1 MKRAIA
7 LGAFASLLLAGV
19 AGATSGSG
27 VTPTTLAVG
36 TSALRIDANA
46 KPGLD
51 VVVQD
56 IVWAPGA
63 FTGWHSH
70 PGVVIVV
77 VKSGSLTVY
86 RSDDGRCKG
95 KVYSAGQTFAEYP
108 TQVLNTRN
116 EGSMAAE
123 AIATFT
129 GVPTGGSTRID
140 QPSPGTC
147 PF

>member
-1 MKRAIA
+1 MKRAII
-7 LGAFASLLLAGV
+7 LGAFASLLLAGIAV
-19 AGATSGSG
+19 ATPGSG
-27 VTPTTLAVG
+27 VSSTTLALG
-36 TSALRIDANA
+36 NSASRIDANA

-56 IVWAPGA
+56 LIWAPGA

-77 VKSGSLTVY
+77 VKTGALTVY
-86 RSDDGRCKG
+86 QSDDGRCKS

-116 EGSMAAE
+116 EGSVVAE
-123 AIATFT
+123 VVATFT
-129 GVPTGGSTRID
+129 GVPVGGLTRID

>member
-1 MKRAIA
+1 MKRAIV
-7 LGAFASLLLAGV
+7 LGAFASLLLVGIAV
-19 AGATSGSG
+19 ATPGSG
-27 VTPTTLAVG
+27 VTSTTLALG
-36 TSALRIDANA
+36 NSASRIEANA

-56 IVWAPGA
+56 LIWAPGA

-77 VKSGSLTVY
+77 VKTGALTVY
-86 RSDDGRCKG
+86 RSDDGRCKS
-95 KVYSAGQTFAEYP
+95 KTYSAGQTFAEYP
-108 TQVLNTRN
+108 TQVMNTRN
-116 EGSMAAE
+116 EGSVTAE
-123 AIATFT
+123 VVATFT
-129 GVPTGGSTRID
+129 GVPVGGLTRID